1 MNSIKYPNRNTSTSA
16 ELSKLISKRWNVD
29 LSSRGR
35 IGLTSNSPCDQSVQP
50 VGFVDRSF
58 PHSEAREQD
67 SQLKIKRSWDIALGP
82 LRQVPMNIFIMWMA
96 GNSISIFPIL
106 MVYMMFTRS
115 IQALFSLQSSNVR
128 LFLILST
135 KSIGLFF

>member
-1 MNSIKYPNRNTSTSA
+1 MNSLKLASDCSIPA
-16 ELSKLISKRWNVD
+16 VELSKLVSKRWSVD

-35 IGLTSNSPCDQSVQP
+35 IGLTSNNPCDQTVQP
-50 VGFVDRSF
+50 IGFVDRSF

-67 SQLKIKRSWDIALGP
+67 PQLKIKRSWDIALGP
-82 LRQVPMNIFIMWMA
+82 LRQVPMNLFIMWMA

-115 IQALFSLQSSNVR
+115 VQALFSLQSSN
-128 LFLILST
+128 FY
-135 KSIGLFF
+135 